1 MAQQRE
7 GKAVRDR
14 VLRRVAGGSGRS
26 VSSTIVVVALV
37 AAVCAGIALGSGMA
51 AGDGVVIERGGA
63 AADTGSLEDAGRAD
77 AASGGDGTEG
87 SDEDADA
94 GELVVVDVAGAVASP
109 AVVELDAG
117 SRVADALDAAGGLA
131 ADADISSL
139 NRAMRVTDGMKIYVP
154 RIGEDDAPPS
164 SSVSEGGAGDQD
176 GAQPLVSIN
185 TATADEL
192 DTLPGVG
199 PSTAAA
205 IVEDREQNGPFSAL
219 EDLMR
224 VSGIGEKKFEN
235 MKDRL
240 CL

>member
-14 VLRRVAGGSGRS
+14 VLRRVAGVSGKS
-26 VSSTIVVVALV
+26 VSSSIVVVALA

-51 AGDGVVIERGGA
+51 AGDGVVIERGESA
-63 AADTGSLEDAGRAD
+63 TDARSTEDEGRAD

-87 SDEDADA
+87 SVEDADA

-139 NRAMRVTDGMKIYVP
+139 NRALRVTDGMKIYVP
-154 RIGEDDAPPS
+154 RIGE
-164 SSVSEGGAGDQD
+164 GGASFCRLRASTESFFVRFRPYRCPCDHAVARAHLHD
-176 GAQPLVSIN
+176 GFQAAWLSISV
-185 TATADEL
+185 
-192 DTLPGVG
+192 PV
-199 PSTAAA
+199 
-205 IVEDREQNGPFSAL
+205 
-219 EDLMR
+219 
-224 VSGIGEKKFEN
+224 
-235 MKDRL
+235 
-240 CL
+240 

>member
-14 VLRRVAGGSGRS
+14 VLRRVAGGGGRS

-63 AADTGSLEDAGRAD
+63 AADAGSTEDAGRAD
-77 AASGGDGTEG
+77 AASEGDGTEG
-87 SDEDADA
+87 SAEDTDA
-94 GELVVVDVAGAVASP
+94 GEVVVVDVAGAVASP

-131 ADADISSL
+131 ADADISTL

-154 RIGEDDAPPS
+154 RIGEDDPSPS
-164 SSVSEGGAGDQD
+164 SSVSERGVGDQA

-199 PSTAAA
+199 PSTAEA

>member
-14 VLRRVAGGSGRS
+14 VLRRVAGVSGRS
-26 VSSTIVVVALV
+26 ASSAIVVVALA

-51 AGDGVVIERGGA
+51 AGDGVVIERGESA
-63 AADTGSLEDAGRAD
+63 TDAGSTEDEGRAD
-77 AASGGDGTEG
+77 AASEGDGTEG
-87 SDEDADA
+87 SVEDADA

-154 RIGEDDAPPS
+154 RIGEGGASPS
-164 SSVSEGGAGDQD
+164 SSVSHGGAGDQA

-199 PSTAAA
+199 PSTAEA